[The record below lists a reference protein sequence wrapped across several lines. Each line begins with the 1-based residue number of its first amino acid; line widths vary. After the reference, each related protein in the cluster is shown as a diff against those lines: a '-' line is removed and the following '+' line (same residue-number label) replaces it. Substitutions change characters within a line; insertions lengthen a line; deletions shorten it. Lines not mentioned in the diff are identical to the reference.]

1 MTLPRAR
8 KLTEHYHYR
17 TLVIASATTSADAK
31 YGTRPTPK
39 VTLEVLKKKGWR
51 PPAVA
56 VPPAASPG
64 GKSGVTWK
72 AAAERA
78 ARSGYLTSPRSLH
91 VCMEAGVD
99 PATLLERDLASFEE
113 KGVSLELQE
122 SAHAH
127 HLEVRAKTLERLLAA
142 RAALPATFQP
152 PSVGVD
158 PLSKSFK
165 MNSAPGENSA
175 DAEILMS
182 ARLAEEEA
190 KRAKQREKLE
200 ANRLAAEAAT
210 QKLQREFAEKTTRT
224 EARARVLS
232 KKQQEAER
240 ARTAEQVRRTAEQ
253 TRLAASYEA
262 DERAAALR
270 RVDEE
275 TAARRAA
282 ARAAALE
289 AKAEA
294 SRRAESAARVAARAA
309 KTAAIRARAEAQ
321 TEALRLHLEARDAKL
336 RKFETALR
344 LERDAARAPRGPDAA
359 GGAAR
364 KPSVSRNL
372 EARASEEERRK
383 QDLVRERL
391 RRDARAMSA
400 RLTDADLEARVARD
414 AAAAE
419 KRRRAEETR
428 ESAGA
433 ARAAAHERAEAKQ
446 MAHLAALEK
455 SRASQA
461 ERTRFERA
469 LKQSE
474 RTQRVQNLSRARE
487 VEKART
493 LRKLEEDAARASA
506 AAQTRAKIA
515 ETRQLENCRVALAKS
530 TRQQRDEE
538 QMRKE
543 TRARW
548 LKSQEPDLELEAR
561 IAAEAEAKAR
571 AAAEAKEAERRAA
584 AARVA
589 AKHKR
594 SASQVSALSQ
604 KSESKKSQVSGGSQ
618 VAGSR
623 AHSTAGSARDGG
635 AEAEGDADAENEDDA
650 DGARGEEEKGGE
662 ENEGGEDAAGDAAPA
677 SVAAFSGT
685 EAFVEAPDA
694 PMDGENAEEAPA
706 AVDEPEAADVEDE
719 DVLVA

>member
-64 GKSGVTWK
+64 GTSGVTWK

-127 HLEVRAKTLERLLAA
+127 HLEVRAKTLARLLAA

-175 DAEILMS
+175 DAEIS
-182 ARLAEEEA
+182 ARQAEEEA

-282 ARAAALE
+282 AARAAALE

-309 KTAAIRARAEAQ
+309 KTAAIRARARRRRRRCACISRREMRSCGSSRRRCVWNA
-321 TEALRLHLEARDAKL
+321 AR
-336 RKFETALR
+336 RGR
-344 LERDAARAPRGPDAA
+344 RAAPAPRAAPRVSPPCRGTSRRAPRRRS
-359 GGAAR
+359 GG
-364 KPSVSRNL
+364 SR
-372 EARASEEERRK
+372 
-383 QDLVRERL
+383 
-391 RRDARAMSA
+391 
-400 RLTDADLEARVARD
+400 TWC
-414 AAAAE
+414 
-419 KRRRAEETR
+419 
-428 ESAGA
+428 
-433 ARAAAHERAEAKQ
+433 
-446 MAHLAALEK
+446 
-455 SRASQA
+455 
-461 ERTRFERA
+461 
-469 LKQSE
+469 
-474 RTQRVQNLSRARE
+474 
-487 VEKART
+487 
-493 LRKLEEDAARASA
+493 ASA
-506 AAQTRAKIA
+506 CAG
-515 ETRQLENCRVALAKS
+515 
-530 TRQQRDEE
+530 
-538 QMRKE
+538 
-543 TRARW
+543 TRARC
-548 LKSQEPDLELEAR
+548 P
-561 IAAEAEAKAR
+561 
-571 AAAEAKEAERRAA
+571 
-584 AARVA
+584 
-589 AKHKR
+589 
-594 SASQVSALSQ
+594 
-604 KSESKKSQVSGGSQ
+604 
-618 VAGSR
+618 
-623 AHSTAGSARDGG
+623 
-635 AEAEGDADAENEDDA
+635 
-650 DGARGEEEKGGE
+650 RG
-662 ENEGGEDAAGDAAPA
+662 
-677 SVAAFSGT
+677 
-685 EAFVEAPDA
+685 
-694 PMDGENAEEAPA
+694 
-706 AVDEPEAADVEDE
+706 
-719 DVLVA
+719 

>member
-1 MTLPRAR
+1 VTLPRAR
-8 KLTEHYHYR
+8 KLTEHYR
-17 TLVIASATTSADAK
+17 TLATASATTSADAK
-31 YGTRPTPK
+31 YGTRTTPK
-39 VTLEVLKKKGWR
+39 VTLEALKKKGWR

-127 HLEVRAKTLERLLAA
+127 HLEVRAKTLARLLAA

-165 MNSAPGENSA
+165 MSSAPGENSA
-175 DAEILMS
+175 DAEMR
-182 ARLAEEEA
+182 ARQAEEEA

-224 EARARVLS
+224 EARARVVS

-321 TEALRLHLEARDAKL
+321 TEALRVHLEARDAKL

-344 LERDAARAPRGPDAA
+344 LERDAARTPRGPDAA

-372 EARASEEERRK
+372 EARASEEARRK

-400 RLTDADLEARVARD
+400 RLSDADLEARAARD

-428 ESAGA
+428 ESADS
-433 ARAAAHERAEAKQ
+433 ARAAAHERTEAARA
-446 MAHLAALEK
+446 AHLAALEK

-493 LRKLEEDAARASA
+493 TRKLETDAARASA
-506 AAQTRAKIA
+506 AAATRAKIA

-530 TRQQRDEE
+530 TRQQREEE

-584 AARVA
+584 AARVK
-589 AKHKR
+589 AKHAR
-594 SASQVSALSQ
+594 SA
-604 KSESKKSQVSGGSQ
+604 SQVSGGSQ

-635 AEAEGDADAENEDDA
+635 AVTNDDADAENEDDA
-650 DGARGEEEKGGE
+650 DGEEARGEEEKGGE
-662 ENEGGEDAAGDAAPA
+662 TNEGGEDDADGGDAAPA

-685 EAFVEAPDA
+685 EAFVEAPDL
-694 PMDGENAEEAPA
+694 PMDGEDAEEAPA

>member
-64 GKSGVTWK
+64 GTSGVTWK

-127 HLEVRAKTLERLLAA
+127 HLEVRAKTLARLLAA

-175 DAEILMS
+175 DAEIS
-182 ARLAEEEA
+182 ARQAEEEA

-275 TAARRAA
+275 TAARRARA
-282 ARAAALE
+282 RRRRWRRRRRLRVAPRARRASPRARRRPRRFARARRRRRRRCACI
-289 AKAEA
+289 
-294 SRRAESAARVAARAA
+294 SRREMRSCGVRDGAAFGTRRGA
-309 KTAAIRARAEAQ
+309 
-321 TEALRLHLEARDAKL
+321 
-336 RKFETALR
+336 
-344 LERDAARAPRGPDAA
+344 APRGPTPRAA
-359 GGAAR
+359 PREALRVAEPRGARLGGGAAEAG
-364 KPSVSRNL
+364 PG
-372 EARASEEERRK
+372 ARAPAPGR
-383 QDLVRERL
+383 
-391 RRDARAMSA
+391 
-400 RLTDADLEARVARD
+400 ARD
-414 AAAAE
+414 V
-419 KRRRAEETR
+419 
-428 ESAGA
+428 
-433 ARAAAHERAEAKQ
+433 RAA
-446 MAHLAALEK
+446 
-455 SRASQA
+455 
-461 ERTRFERA
+461 
-469 LKQSE
+469 
-474 RTQRVQNLSRARE
+474 
-487 VEKART
+487 
-493 LRKLEEDAARASA
+493 DG
-506 AAQTRAKIA
+506 
-515 ETRQLENCRVALAKS
+515 
-530 TRQQRDEE
+530 
-538 QMRKE
+538 
-543 TRARW
+543 
-548 LKSQEPDLELEAR
+548 
-561 IAAEAEAKAR
+561 
-571 AAAEAKEAERRAA
+571 RRP
-584 AARVA
+584 R
-589 AKHKR
+589 
-594 SASQVSALSQ
+594 
-604 KSESKKSQVSGGSQ
+604 
-618 VAGSR
+618 
-623 AHSTAGSARDGG
+623 
-635 AEAEGDADAENEDDA
+635 
-650 DGARGEEEKGGE
+650 GARG
-662 ENEGGEDAAGDAAPA
+662 A
-677 SVAAFSGT
+677 
-685 EAFVEAPDA
+685 
-694 PMDGENAEEAPA
+694 
-706 AVDEPEAADVEDE
+706 
-719 DVLVA
+719 

>member
-8 KLTEHYHYR
+8 KLTEHYHHR

-64 GKSGVTWK
+64 GTSGVTWK

-127 HLEVRAKTLERLLAA
+127 HLEVRAKTLARLLAA

-175 DAEILMS
+175 DAEIS
-182 ARLAEEEA
+182 ARQAEEEA

-275 TAARRAA
+275 TAARKAA

-289 AKAEA
+289 KKAEA
-294 SRRAESAARVAARAA
+294 ARRAESAARVAARAA

-428 ESAGA
+428 ESAVA

-530 TRQQRDEE
+530 TRQQREEE

-662 ENEGGEDAAGDAAPA
+662 ENEGGEDAADGDAAPA

>member
-1 MTLPRAR
+1 VTLPRAR
-8 KLTEHYHYR
+8 KLTEHYR
-17 TLVIASATTSADAK
+17 TLVTASATTSADAK
-31 YGTRPTPK
+31 YGTRATPK
-39 VTLEVLKKKGWR
+39 VTLEALKKKGWR

-127 HLEVRAKTLERLLAA
+127 HLEVRAKTLARLLAA

-165 MNSAPGENSA
+165 MSSAPGENSA
-175 DAEILMS
+175 DAEMR
-182 ARLAEEEA
+182 ARQAEEEA

-224 EARARVLS
+224 EARARVVS

-309 KTAAIRARAEAQ
+309 KTAAIRARKEAH
-321 TEALRLHLEARDAKL
+321 TEALRVHLEARDAKL

-344 LERDAARAPRGPDAA
+344 LERDAARTPRGPDAA

-372 EARASEEERRK
+372 EARASEEARRK

-400 RLTDADLEARVARD
+400 RLSDADLEARAARD

-428 ESAGA
+428 ESADS
-433 ARAAAHERAEAKQ
+433 ARAAAHERAEAARA
-446 MAHLAALEK
+446 AHLAALEK

-493 LRKLEEDAARASA
+493 TRKLETDAARASA
-506 AAQTRAKIA
+506 AAATRAKIA

-530 TRQQRDEE
+530 TRQQREEE

-584 AARVA
+584 AARVK
-589 AKHKR
+589 AKHAR
-594 SASQVSALSQ
+594 SASQVSAL
-604 KSESKKSQVSGGSQ
+604 SQ

-623 AHSTAGSARDGG
+623 AHSTAGSARGGG
-635 AEAEGDADAENEDDA
+635 AVTNDDADAENEDDA
-650 DGARGEEEKGGE
+650 DGEEARGEEKGGE
-662 ENEGGEDAAGDAAPA
+662 TNDGGEDDAVGGDAAPA

-685 EAFVEAPDA
+685 EAFVEAPDL
-694 PMDGENAEEAPA
+694 PIDGEDAEEAPA

>member
-8 KLTEHYHYR
+8 KLTEHYHHR

-64 GKSGVTWK
+64 GTSGVTWK

-175 DAEILMS
+175 DAEIS
-182 ARLAEEEA
+182 ARQAEEEA

-282 ARAAALE
+282 ARRRRWRRRRRLRVAPRA
-289 AKAEA
+289 
-294 SRRAESAARVAARAA
+294 RRASPRAA
-309 KTAAIRARAEAQ
+309 KTAAIRARGGRRRRRCACISRREMRSCGVRDGA
-321 TEALRLHLEARDAKL
+321 ARNAT
-336 RKFETALR
+336 RR
-344 LERDAARAPRGPDAA
+344 GRRAAPTPRAAPRVSPPCRGTSRRAPRRRS
-359 GGAAR
+359 GG
-364 KPSVSRNL
+364 SR
-372 EARASEEERRK
+372 
-383 QDLVRERL
+383 
-391 RRDARAMSA
+391 
-400 RLTDADLEARVARD
+400 TWC
-414 AAAAE
+414 
-419 KRRRAEETR
+419 
-428 ESAGA
+428 
-433 ARAAAHERAEAKQ
+433 
-446 MAHLAALEK
+446 
-455 SRASQA
+455 
-461 ERTRFERA
+461 
-469 LKQSE
+469 
-474 RTQRVQNLSRARE
+474 
-487 VEKART
+487 
-493 LRKLEEDAARASA
+493 ASA
-506 AAQTRAKIA
+506 CAG
-515 ETRQLENCRVALAKS
+515 
-530 TRQQRDEE
+530 
-538 QMRKE
+538 
-543 TRARW
+543 TRARC
-548 LKSQEPDLELEAR
+548 P
-561 IAAEAEAKAR
+561 
-571 AAAEAKEAERRAA
+571 
-584 AARVA
+584 
-589 AKHKR
+589 
-594 SASQVSALSQ
+594 
-604 KSESKKSQVSGGSQ
+604 
-618 VAGSR
+618 
-623 AHSTAGSARDGG
+623 
-635 AEAEGDADAENEDDA
+635 
-650 DGARGEEEKGGE
+650 RG
-662 ENEGGEDAAGDAAPA
+662 
-677 SVAAFSGT
+677 
-685 EAFVEAPDA
+685 
-694 PMDGENAEEAPA
+694 
-706 AVDEPEAADVEDE
+706 
-719 DVLVA
+719 